1 VNGSYFDCPAKGTP
15 FWEGLRYFAESF
27 SAIHHM
33 LFLIGNTV
41 LYLQWLVEKVTL
53 NWFVTAG
60 EALGN
65 NVARKDQYGSS
76 DEVNDKR

>member
-1 VNGSYFDCPAKGTP
+1 
-15 FWEGLRYFAESF
+15 
-27 SAIHHM
+27 M

-41 LYLQWLVEKVTL
+41 LYLEWLVERVTL